1 MIRKGEIR
9 MIEVVSSRDLRVM
22 DTPAKEIRKP
32 TRARLTVKRKA
43 RGKMLNRIAKG
54 ACLACVFGEVS
65 AIHLEC
71 APVAVILIIVAFL
84 TLGMAIVTEEER

>member
-1 MIRKGEIR
+1 MIRKGEE
-9 MIEVVSSRDLRVM
+9 MIEVVASRDLHVM

-32 TRARLTVKRKA
+32 SRARLTVKRKA

-71 APVAVILIIVAFL
+71 APVVVLLIIGAFL
-84 TLGMAIVTEEER
+84 TLGMAIVTEEAM